1 MGFYRGPNIVTDG
14 LVYAIDAGS
23 ERCYPGSGTAVTAI
37 TGVGNGTLA
46 NGVGFDSANGGS
58 WTFDGADDYVGFGS
72 NFLVPGISQYDTIT
86 DFTIDVWVNWD
97 NFAVTGTYDEIISWW
112 RPGTDPY
119 ADGFLGTSKNSGQG
133 GSAANPSIRFGDDW
147 SNTGVTFTSATD
159 TGKWFNIVAIKT
171 SNNAYLYVNGILKAT
186 KGSALSWG
194 FNYYPT
200 IGRHPNGGEYLD
212 GKVSN
217 MKLYNTALTATQ
229 VTQNFN
235 AQKSRFGL

>member
-23 ERCYPGSGTAVTAI
+23 ERSYSGSGTAVTAI
-37 TGVGNGTLA
+37 TGVGDGTLTNGT
-46 NGVGFDSANGGS
+46 GFDSANGGS
-58 WTFDGADDYVGFGS
+58 WTFDGADDYIDFGS

-86 DFTIDVWVNWD
+86 NFTIDVWVNWD
-97 NFAVTGTYDEIISWW
+97 SFAVTGAHDEIISWW
-112 RPGTDPY
+112 RSGGSAY
-119 ADGFLGTSKNSGQG
+119 SDGFLGTTKIG
-133 GSAANPSIRFGDDW
+133 GGTAANPVIRFGDGW
-147 SNTGVTFTSATD
+147 GNTGAAFTSATD
-159 TGKWFNIVAIKT
+159 TDKWFNIVAIKT
-171 SNNAYLYVNGILKAT
+171 SNNAYVYINGVLEAT

-194 FNYYPT
+194 FNDYPT
-200 IGRHPNGGEYLD
+200 IGRHPNGAEYLD

-217 MKLYNTALTATQ
+217 LKLYNTALTAAE